1 MGRYTLPTRTFALP
15 LLLTGLFGYA
25 LADTGVPL
33 YVANAGTDQGDCS
46 DSSQPCQSIGYAL
59 SVAGKNAKIRV
70 AGGTYALDNPED
82 AIYIVSGAVDVTG
95 GHNAG
100 AAAAGES
107 RQSVLTGVPLEL
119 RERFRE
125 RGFHVIV
132 DSKGDS
138 RERDALAE
146 SMVFEFQRA
155 QVSAMSAPCVGGQ
168 ASGFACDSIDLLSHV
183 ALTDFSATPAEA
195 MDVWGFVDLNTH
207 REYVFVGV
215 SIGTAVLDVTDP
227 TAPVEVGFIDGQN
240 ANWRDVK
247 AFQFFDAAT
256 NRWRAYAYVT
266 TDGAQDGL
274 FVIDLGGL
282 PHSIQRVSYAS
293 DFTNAHNVYVSGVDF
308 ATGVQ
313 QAANE
318 PQIIV
323 AGSGVNVGQF
333 RTYTL
338 GDPAQPLFVQRVAN
352 AGYMHDAASTII
364 DGPRAA
370 QCAGAPATCDVLVD
384 FNEEQIEFWDINN
397 PASPNLIS
405 RAAVYA
411 DTGYVHS
418 GWWTEDKQFVFGHDE
433 LDERDASLQTT
444 VRVFS
449 LADLTTPSLVGTW
462 TGSTDAIDHNGF
474 VRGNRYYM
482 SNYTRGLTILDISD
496 PTTPTE
502 AGFFDTFGANNATQ
516 FAGAWG
522 AFPFLPSG
530 TVAISDINSG
540 LYLVADQTRDV
551 AQGSLTFSASSFA
564 AAEGQQAQLGVE
576 RVGGTTGAASV
587 DYEVLATTASAND
600 TIAQTGTLSWAD
612 GDATPQV
619 IAIDVVDDAMAEP
632 MEHAIV
638 RLVNPAGG
646 ATLGDTGSANLYISD
661 AGAAGEVSV
670 FADAVDVAERGFGRA
685 IVVMQ
690 RTGDAQGAASID
702 FAISGGDAVA
712 ATDFDG
718 PTSGTLS
725 WDAGDAVPQSIEFT
739 ITDDG
744 VAEADE
750 FFEITFSNAQGAT
763 LAGPATARVT
773 VRDGAGSNA
782 APNAVAG
789 MSQTVA
795 ENSQVVLDGSMS
807 NDPNGDALTFAWTQ
821 TSGAPTVTLQNAATA
836 TASFTAPGVNSDTLL
851 QFRLD
856 VNDPG
861 GLTSSATVSVT
872 VTNSGGGGFSGN
884 SGGGGGSGST
894 APLALLLL
902 GGFAWRRVSRRDCG
916 E

>member
-1 MGRYTLPTRTFALP
+1 MGRYSLPARSCVLP
-15 LLLTGLFGYA
+15 ILLTGLFGHA

-33 YVANAGTDQGDCS
+33 YVADTGSDQGDCS
-46 DSSQPCQSIGYAL
+46 DSGKPCRSIGYAL
-59 SVAGKNAKIRV
+59 SVAGKNANIRV
-70 AGGTYALDNPED
+70 ATGTYAIEDPQD

-95 GHNAG
+95 GHSTESTDV
-100 AAAAGES
+100 GES
-107 RQSVLTGVPLEL
+107 RQSVLTGVPLAL

-132 DSKGDS
+132 DSKGDAS
-138 RERDALAE
+138 ERDALADN
-146 SMVFEFQRA
+146 MVFQFQRA

-240 ANWRDVK
+240 ANWRDIK
-247 AFQFFDAAT
+247 AFQRYDAAAG
-256 NRWRAYAYVT
+256 RWRAYAYVT

-274 FVIDLGGL
+274 FVIDLSGL
-282 PHSIQRVSYAS
+282 PHSIQRVNYAS
-293 DFTNAHNVYVSGVDF
+293 DFTNAHNVYISGTDF

-333 RTYTL
+333 RTYSL
-338 GDPAQPLFVQRVAN
+338 ADPTQPQFVQRIAS
-352 AGYMHDAASTII
+352 AGYMHDAASTIVE
-364 DGPRAA
+364 GPRAA

-384 FNEEQIEFWDINN
+384 FNEEQIEFWDIND

-405 RAAVYA
+405 RASIYA
-411 DTGYVHS
+411 NTGYVHS
-418 GWWTEDKQFVFGHDE
+418 GWWTEDKQFVLAHDE
-433 LDERDASLQTT
+433 LDERNSGLQTT

-449 LADLTTPSLVGTW
+449 LADLGTPSLVGTW
-462 TGSTDAIDHNGF
+462 TGGTNAIDHNGF

-496 PTTPTE
+496 PAAPVDV
-502 AGFFDTFGANNATQ
+502 GFFDTFGASDATM

-522 AFPFLPSG
+522 AYPFFPSG
-530 TVAISDINSG
+530 TVAVSDINSG
-540 LYLVADQTRDV
+540 LYLVADQTRGV

-564 AAEGQQAQLGVE
+564 AAEGQQAQLSVE
-576 RVGGTTGAASV
+576 RVGGTTGAATV
-587 DYEVLATTASAND
+587 DYEVLATTASAGD
-600 TIAQTGTLSWAD
+600 TVAQTGTLTWAD
-612 GDATPQV
+612 GDATAQT
-619 IAIDVVDDAMAEP
+619 IAIDVVADAELEAL
-632 MEHAIV
+632 EHAIV
-638 RLVNPAGG
+638 RLVNPTGG
-646 ATLGDTGSANLYISD
+646 ATLGDRASANLYLSD
-661 AGAAGEVSV
+661 VGAAAEMAV
-670 FADAVDVAERGFGRA
+670 FADTVDVAERGFGRA

-690 RTGDAQGAASID
+690 RIGDAQGAASID
-702 FAISGGDAVA
+702 FAITGGDAVA

-725 WDAGDAVPQSIEFT
+725 WGAGDAVPQSIEFS

-744 VAEADE
+744 VGEADE
-750 FFEITFSNAQGAT
+750 FFEITFSNAQGAA

-789 MSQTVA
+789 MSQTVV
-795 ENSQVVLDGSMS
+795 ENSQVMLDGSMS
-807 NDPNGDALTFAWTQ
+807 NDPNGDPLTYAWTQ
-821 TSGAPTVTLQNAATA
+821 TSGAPTVSLQNAATA

-856 VNDPG
+856 VTDPG
-861 GLTSSATVSVT
+861 GLTSSANVSVT

-884 SGGGGGSGST
+884 SGGGGGGTT

-902 GGFAWRRVSRRDCG
+902 GCLAWRRISRTDCD